1 MYVVAH
7 LNMNLTTDLQRHK
20 AIKTNV
26 LVIQYL
32 MQDIFSF
39 FFFKILSFASGIS
52 PSVHLSSLRR

>member
-32 MQDIFSF
+32 MQDIFLF
-39 FFFKILSFASGIS
+39 F
-52 PSVHLSSLRR
+52 LRY